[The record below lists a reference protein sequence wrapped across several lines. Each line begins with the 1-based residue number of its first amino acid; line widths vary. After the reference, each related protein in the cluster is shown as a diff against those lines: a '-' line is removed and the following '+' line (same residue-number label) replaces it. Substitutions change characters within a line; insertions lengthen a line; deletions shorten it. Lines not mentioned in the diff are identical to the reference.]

1 MIVLLTNKFMEKSM
15 LKEETHSEHSTLEL
29 ISCMLPLEE
38 SQVLTFGKMVLRR
51 LKPML
56 ILTLLTIPRL
66 PKKLRWK
73 LKTKLIEL
81 SLKDILSVNIS
92 KGRKKLN
99 QSMASI
105 FIKEVLFLVT
115 KFVSSILKVLML
127 RPAAEHIAIILQ
139 KLDGLRSTNQLVSAM
154 VSYVYTTLPIRRFSS
169 H

>member
-1 MIVLLTNKFMEKSM
+1 
-15 LKEETHSEHSTLEL
+15 
-29 ISCMLPLEE
+29 
-38 SQVLTFGKMVLRR
+38 
-51 LKPML
+51 ML

-81 SLKDILSVNIS
+81 SLKDILLVNIS
-92 KGRKKLN
+92 KERKKLN

-105 FIKEVLFLVT
+105 FIKEVLFPAT
-115 KFVSSILKVLML
+115 KFVSSILKVSML
-127 RPAAEHIAIILQ
+127 KHAAEHIAIILR

-154 VSYVYTTLPIRRFSS
+154 VSYVYTTLPIRRFSN